1 MKLTTLVI
9 LISTFSMVASRSF
22 SQDAKVDLN
31 IENGTF
37 KEVLLDIMKQTNIQ
51 FLYNYKEL
59 DDSERVT
66 LQVRDSSVDGVLN
79 VLLRNRNLAY
89 SVDSSVI
96 LIYKP
101 DSSLR
106 SAVRQQVDKKLVKG
120 VVVNEKGEL
129 IIGAT
134 VLVKGTSYGVI
145 ANVNGEFSIQ
155 IPPNGA
161 ELQVFFV
168 GYVPQ
173 TVTIRD
179 GSDIRVVM
187 KEDLVNWN
195 EVVR

>member
-1 MKLTTLVI
+1 MKLTILVI

-66 LQVRDSSVDGVLN
+66 LQVRDSSVDEVLN

-187 KEDLVNWN
+187 KEDLANWN
-195 EVVR
+195 GVVR

>member
-1 MKLTTLVI
+1 MKLTILVI

-37 KEVLLDIMKQTNIQ
+37 KEVLLDIMKQTNVR

-66 LQVRDSSVDGVLN
+66 LQVRDSSVEGVLN
-79 VLLRNRNLAY
+79 VLLRNQHLAY

-101 DSSLR
+101 DSSLC
-106 SAVRQQVDKKLVKG
+106 SVVRQQVNKKVAAG
-120 VVVNEKGEL
+120 VVTNEKGEL

-187 KEDLVNWN
+187 KEDLANWN
-195 EVVR
+195 GVVR

>member
-1 MKLTTLVI
+1 MSAL
-9 LISTFSMVASRSF
+9 
-22 SQDAKVDLN
+22 
-31 IENGTF
+31 
-37 KEVLLDIMKQTNIQ
+37 
-51 FLYNYKEL
+51 
-59 DDSERVT
+59 
-66 LQVRDSSVDGVLN
+66 DGVLN
-79 VLLRNRNLAY
+79 LLLKNQHLAY

-161 ELQVFFV
+161 ELQVSFV

-173 TVTIRD
+173 TVTVRD
-179 GSDIRVVM
+179 RSDIRVVM

>member
-1 MKLTTLVI
+1 MKLTILVI

-120 VVVNEKGEL
+120 VVSNEKGEL
-129 IIGAT
+129 IVGAT
-134 VLVKGTSYGVI
+134 VLVKGTTYGVI
-145 ANVNGEFSIQ
+145 ANGNGEFCIQ

-161 ELQVFFV
+161 ELQVFFI

-173 TVTIRD
+173 TVKVRD
-179 GSDIRVVM
+179 RSDIRVVM
-187 KEDLVNWN
+187 KEDLVNWD
-195 EVVR
+195 EVVQ

>member
-1 MKLTTLVI
+1 MKLTILVI

-37 KEVLLDIMKQTNIQ
+37 KEVLLDIMKQTNVR

-106 SAVRQQVDKKLVKG
+106 SVVRQQVDKKLVKG
-120 VVVNEKGEL
+120 VVVNERGEL

-134 VLVKGTSYGVI
+134 VLVKGTTYGVI

-173 TVTIRD
+173 TVTVRD

>member
-1 MKLTTLVI
+1 MSAL
-9 LISTFSMVASRSF
+9 
-22 SQDAKVDLN
+22 
-31 IENGTF
+31 
-37 KEVLLDIMKQTNIQ
+37 
-51 FLYNYKEL
+51 
-59 DDSERVT
+59 
-66 LQVRDSSVDGVLN
+66 DGVLN

-106 SAVRQQVDKKLVKG
+106 SVVRQQVDKKLVKG
-120 VVVNEKGEL
+120 VVVNEKGEI

-173 TVTIRD
+173 TVTVRD

>member
-1 MKLTTLVI
+1 MKLTILVI
-9 LISTFSMVASRSF
+9 LISTFSMLASRSF

-173 TVTIRD
+173 TVTVRD
-179 GSDIRVVM
+179 RSDIRVVM

>member
-1 MKLTTLVI
+1 MKLTILVI

-37 KEVLLDIMKQTNIQ
+37 KEVLLGIMKQTNIQ

-66 LQVRDSSVDGVLN
+66 LQVRDSSVEGVLN

-106 SAVRQQVDKKLVKG
+106 SVVRQQVDKKLVKG
-120 VVVNEKGEL
+120 VVVNERGEL

-134 VLVKGTSYGVI
+134 VLVKGTTYGVI

-173 TVTIRD
+173 TVTVRD

>member
-1 MKLTTLVI
+1 MKLTTIVI
-9 LISTFSMVASRSF
+9 LISTFSMVASLSF

-37 KEVLLDIMKQTNIQ
+37 KEVLLDISKQTNVR

-101 DSSLR
+101 DFSLR

-120 VVVNEKGEL
+120 VVTNEKGEL

-134 VLVKGTSYGVI
+134 VLVKGTTYGVI

-173 TVTIRD
+173 TLTVRD
-179 GSDIRVVM
+179 RSDIRVVM

>member
-1 MKLTTLVI
+1 MKLTILVI

-145 ANVNGEFSIQ
+145 ANVNGEFCIQ

-187 KEDLVNWN
+187 KEDLANWN
-195 EVVR
+195 GVVR